1 MGIEL
6 VTGYAGK
13 GHVSSLDVGRFN
25 AGMIG
30 NRACVLNTGNK
41 FECTVIDR
49 NHIEVASGDLVK
61 DGRHFT
67 IEEGAV
73 EVVTL
78 SNCQEGY
85 KRKDVIC
92 IRYKKDASSGIET
105 ADLIVK
111 EGTAT
116 TGTPIV
122 PSCTSATL
130 HQPATVLD
138 EIALWTVELSG
149 SQIAGIRPNFT
160 ILPNLQNIWETI
172 YPIGSIYMSM
182 SKTSPE
188 VLFGGSWEAIS
199 GRFLLASSR
208 SYASGETGG
217 QETISLNDRNLP
229 RHVHTIGG
237 HMHKIPEH
245 THAASVAQAGEHTHS
260 VKRAKLSASGTGRYT
275 IQTSEN
281 DSLYKTEKAGKHT
294 HSIEISKCDARM
306 TDISSGITGS
316 SGNGESFDIM
326 PPYLAVNMWVR
337 KE

>member
-30 NRACVLNTGNK
+30 NRACVLDTGK
-41 FECTVIDR
+41 RFECTIIDR

-73 EVVTL
+73 EEVTL

-85 KRKDVIC
+85 RRKDIIC
-92 IRYKKDASSGIET
+92 VRYQKNSTSGVET
-105 ADLIVK
+105 ADMIVK
-111 EGTAT
+111 EGIAT
-116 TGTPIV
+116 TGTPV
-122 PSCTSATL
+122 APGCTGATL
-130 HQPATVLD
+130 HQPATVTD

-149 SQIAGIRPNFT
+149 SSIVRITPNFT

-172 YPIGSIYMSM
+172 YPVGSIYMSV
-182 SKTSPE
+182 SSTSPE

-199 GRFLLASSR
+199 GRFLFASSR
-208 SYASGETGG
+208 SHASGETGG
-217 QETISLNDRNLP
+217 QETITLNIGNLP
-229 RHVHTIGG
+229 RHIHTIGG
-237 HMHKIPEH
+237 HAHKVPEH
-245 THAASVAQAGEHTHS
+245 THTASVSQSGEHTHS
-260 VKRAKLSASGTGRYT
+260 VKRAKLSASGTGRYA

-281 DSLYKTEKAGKHT
+281 DSLYNTEKAGKHT
-294 HSIEISKCDARM
+294 HSIEISKCAALTTDA
-306 TDISSGITGS
+306 SSGTTGS
-316 SGNGESFDIM
+316 SGNGEPFDIM
-326 PPYLAVNMWVR
+326 PPYLTVNMWVR
-337 KE
+337 KK